1 MLAPV
6 PLSSTNIRVCIDFEV
21 TSMPLVEDTEAI
33 ASRKTGFWETAIDPF
48 RCPGF

>member
-6 PLSSTNIRVCIDFEV
+6 PLSSANIRVCIDFEV

-33 ASRKTGFWETAIDPF
+33 VSRAKRGFSETTILNLPQT
-48 RCPGF
+48 